1 MTYEEKIG
9 GNIREV
15 RLQKRYSQEKLA
27 GLCGISNTTLSA
39 YENSKKIPNLTTVAK
54 IAKALGVNIE
64 RLYYGDEDSLVINEP
79 DEGKR
84 IVNAVYMLWN
94 MGVIT
99 YYESYTAGVMIHYD
113 QKDAVGTML
122 VLTRFQ
128 EQIRRLI
135 GTLDEFKI
143 RRNTYP
149 DPDRYL
155 EMILAS
161 VEEDLQQLHHK
172 WNEVHQ
178 ELEEKSREGVQAW
191 DFCYY

>member
-1 MTYEEKIG
+1 MESYEMNIG
-9 GNIREV
+9 NNIREI
-15 RLQKRYSQEKLA
+15 RNLRRYSQERLAKLT
-27 GLCGISNTTLSA
+27 GISNTTLSS

-54 IAKALGVNIE
+54 IARALGVSIE
-64 RLYYGDEDSLVINEP
+64 RLYYGDEDTLFVKDP
-79 DEGKR
+79 DVGKR
-84 IVNAVYMLWN
+84 VVNAVYMLWE
-94 MGVIT
+94 MGVVT

-161 VEEDLQQLHHK
+161 VAAEI
-172 WNEVHQ
+172 NEAIRNG
-178 ELEEKSREGVQAW
+178 K
-191 DFCYY
+191 

>member
-1 MTYEEKIG
+1 MRRLRRRERRSTVTYEEKIG

-39 YENSKKIPNLTTVAK
+39 Y
-54 IAKALGVNIE
+54 AKALGVNIE

-161 VEEDLQQLHHK
+161 VAAEI
-172 WNEVHQ
+172 NEAIRNG
-178 ELEEKSREGVQAW
+178 K
-191 DFCYY
+191 